1 MKQIYQNLWTIA
13 KAVLK
18 DFIIINI
25 NIFKKKKENF
35 HINNL
40 TFYLKE
46 PNERTKP
53 KVSRRKE
60 ITRIRVEINEIVTK
74 NTIEKMN
81 ETKLHFENINKIVN
95 LFTKK
100 KGGLKEIQLQMKEKA
115 FQQVPH
121 KYKML

>member
-1 MKQIYQNLWTIA
+1 MWTIA